1 MVLPKPFASATETL
15 AMMQTVNLWLSKV
28 GGTEGLDPEHCRATD
43 LSGRKHVSSG
53 AAAGLSS
60 DTVEAI
66 DRSIRDDNVPALA
79 KTLQGSE
86 GELISR
92 KLLQNL
98 LQRCITNKSLKCIQL
113 LLSKIDTLDE
123 EDDIN
128 GCNIIHR
135 LVISI
140 GRANGLTISPES
152 DSSTENASL
161 NVVPPQLF
169 ITPAEPP
176 IQVPPPSTGAVE
188 CDGVIRLSP
197 DDESVKLLDYILSS
211 LLPTQREALAARD
224 QYGRLVLHYAAQYG
238 FVVLC
243 RLIIKY
249 MREWDQFDVSDG
261 IDSANWQDTDG
272 YAPLHLAVI
281 EEHPKTTRTLLQAE
295 NWDGGVGTTE
305 QVVSARKTVSKSS
318 AVLIMAAR
326 RNCVAIVQLLV
337 EAGVDINYQ
346 DDHGETA
353 LHHAARLGHVECVK
367 ALMAGSG
374 SQRPDLELTEKTY
387 GWTPLFV
394 AAVEGRKEVAEALID
409 IGGCEVDKVD
419 SSGWSAQEHAV
430 LRGHI
435 ALAKMLISESSKSPS
450 TGYVSSSP
458 SSTPPL
464 SSSPPLNS
472 TPFEKNVSTASL
484 TGSLGPTDSTP
495 VSTTGQPQTVKSFG
509 HRYLKQGQTM
519 VLITLGS
526 MDVRKNI
533 QAVKLDQIPIYEAHT
548 TQLDTALSLV
558 VSAQNAT
565 GEPTIVDLPVH
576 ANVNTDDPILFETK
590 DASKVKVM
598 FDIVPTYAGTK
609 DRIVGR
615 AVALLGAVRPEVGK
629 KRASLQG
636 GIQVPI
642 LAVATL
648 EVIGS
653 VNFEF
658 TIITPFEHPNVAI
671 TKEHTYWKSLTMP
684 RVSSTYMTL
693 HRDSQC

>member
-1 MVLPKPFASATETL
+1 
-15 AMMQTVNLWLSKV
+15 MMQTVNLWLSKV
-28 GGTEGLDPEHCRATD
+28 GGTEGLDPEHGRAAD
-43 LSGRKHVSSG
+43 LPVRPPLKRVSSG
-53 AAAGLSS
+53 AAAGLST
-60 DTVEAI
+60 DVVEAI
-66 DRSIRDDNVPALA
+66 DRSVCDDNETALA
-79 KTLQGSE
+79 NTLHNSE
-86 GELISR
+86 GELVSR

-98 LQRCITNKSLKCIQL
+98 LQRCITNKSLKCIRL
-113 LLSKIDTLDE
+113 LLGRVDTLKE
-123 EDDIN
+123 EGDIN
-128 GCNIIHR
+128 GRNIIHR

-140 GRANGLTISPES
+140 GRTKGLIPLES
-152 DSSTENASL
+152 ENSAGNTSL
-161 NVVPPQLF
+161 TVVPPQLF
-169 ITPAEPP
+169 ITPAESP
-176 IQVPPPSTGAVE
+176 IQTPPQSTGAIE
-188 CDGVIRLSP
+188 CDGVFRLSP
-197 DDESVKLLDYILSS
+197 NDESVKLLDYILSN
-211 LLPTQREALAARD
+211 LRPAQRGALADRD
-224 QYGRLVLHYAAQYG
+224 QYGRLALHYATQYG

-249 MREWDQFDVSDG
+249 MREWNQFDVSDG
-261 IDSANWQDTDG
+261 IDSANWQDADG

-281 EEHPKTTRTLLQAE
+281 GEHPKTTLTLLQAE

-326 RNCVAIVQLLV
+326 RNSVAIVQLLV

-346 DDHGETA
+346 DENGETA
-353 LHHAARLGHVECVK
+353 LHHAARLGHVECVS
-367 ALMAGSG
+367 ALLAGSN

-394 AAVEGRKEVAEALID
+394 AAVEGKKEVAEALID

-419 SSGWSAQEHAV
+419 FSGWSAQEHAV
-430 LRGHI
+430 LRGHL
-435 ALAKMLISESSKSPS
+435 ALAKMLIAKSSKSLR
-450 TGYVSSSP
+450 TGYVSSASP
-458 SSTPPL
+458 SPTPPL
-464 SSSPPLNS
+464 SSSPPLAS
-472 TPFEKNVSTASL
+472 TPFEKSISSTVSL
-484 TGSLGPTDSTP
+484 TGSLEPTGSKPTPSTGHP
-495 VSTTGQPQTVKSFG
+495 HMVKSFG

-533 QAVKLDQIPIYEAHT
+533 QAVKLDQIPVYEAHT

-558 VSAQNAT
+558 VSAQGAT
-565 GEPTIVDLPVH
+565 GDPAIVDLPVH
-576 ANVNTDDPILFETK
+576 ANVATDDPILFEAK
-590 DASKVKVM
+590 DATKVKVM
-598 FDIVPTYAGTK
+598 FDIVPTYAGSK
-609 DRIVGR
+609 DRIIGR

-642 LAVATL
+642 LAVSTL

-671 TKEHTYWKSLTMP
+671 TKEHTYWKSLTTP
-684 RVSSTYMTL
+684 RVSIILTAIPLISIVLMYYL
-693 HRDSQC
+693 GYWAPR